1 MESFMHA
8 EYCAT
13 VAVQVAGIA
22 SQVSFVCPGA
32 ERHGVYIAMQAARA
46 SASVVGAA
54 RDAVKKAANLQA
66 LACDTAVLA

>member
-22 SQVSFVCPGA
+22 SQVSSVFAGA

-46 SASVVGAA
+46 SASVVGAEK
-54 RDAVKKAANLQA
+54 DALKTAANLQA
-66 LACDTAVLA
+66 LACDTTALA